1 MRENRFCY
9 PTESE
14 EALLAWLQR
23 RSLSSREIV
32 IPVRVGRS
40 LMRGLMTFYAKC
52 SVRREREES
61 VLTYRLVLPWWG
73 WIPFL
78 LILLFGVGV
87 TVYHSLRPLPGRAVI
102 PLAWAACLVLLLLVI
117 GNIRWQYREC
127 LARFERSL
135 AEWLGKQSTADSG
148 PVGTL

>member
-1 MRENRFCY
+1 MREKTFHY
-9 PTESE
+9 PPELH
-14 EALLAWLQR
+14 EAFLSWLQR

-40 LMRGLMTFYAKC
+40 LMRGLTTFYAKC
-52 SVRREREES
+52 TLRREQGES
-61 VLTYRLVLPWWG
+61 ELTYRLVLPWWG
-73 WIPFL
+73 WIPVL
-78 LILLFGVGV
+78 LILLFGIGV
-87 TVYHSLRPLPGRAVI
+87 TVVQVIRPLPGRTEI

-135 AEWLGKQSTADSG
+135 AEWLGIQSAADSG

>member
-1 MRENRFCY
+1 MRANVFRF
-9 PTESE
+9 PPESG
-14 EALLAWLQR
+14 EAFLAWLRR

-52 SVRREREES
+52 SLRREQGES
-61 VLTYRLVLPWWG
+61 ELTYRLVLPWWG
-73 WIPFL
+73 WIPVL

-87 TVYHSLRPLPGRAVI
+87 TVVRVIWPLPGRAEI
-102 PLAWAACLVLLLLVI
+102 PLAWAACLVLLLLEI

-135 AEWLGKQSTADSG
+135 ADWLGKQSAADSG